1 MTFRPRRTALY
12 MPGSNERALEKAKS
26 LPVDVLLL
34 DLEDS
39 VGPDHK
45 QAARAQVADAVKAK
59 GFGYREVVI
68 RINGLDTPWGED
80 DLMAAAAAAPDAILV
95 PKVNEAEDVFAV
107 GRKLN
112 DAGADQA
119 IKIWAM
125 METPGAMLRA
135 LDIAGATQEFHGRRL
150 ACFVMG
156 TNDLAKETRAALA
169 PGRTVM
175 LPWLMACVAAARSY
189 GIDIL
194 DGVFNQFTDAEGFV
208 AECEQGAE
216 MGMDGKTIIHPKQI
230 ADCNRI
236 FSPDEDEIAR
246 CREIIEAFDAPEN
259 LSKNVMTI
267 NGKMVE
273 RLHADMARRVVE
285 IAEVIAQHKAQEQE
299 T

>member
-1 MTFRPRRTALY
+1 MSFRPRRTALY
-12 MPGSNERALEKAKS
+12 MPGSNARALEKARS

-39 VGPDHK
+39 VAPDNK
-45 QAARAQVADAVKAK
+45 EMARDQVVEAVKAG
-59 GFGYREVVI
+59 GFGHREVVI
-68 RINGLDTPWGED
+68 RINGMDTPWGEA
-80 DLMAAAAAAPDAILV
+80 DLIAAAGAKPDAVLV
-95 PKVNEAEDVFAV
+95 PKVDSAEDVYAI

-112 DAGADQA
+112 DAGADQDL
-119 IKIWAM
+119 KIWAM

-135 LDIAGATQEFHGRRL
+135 GEIAGATQEFNGRRL

-156 TNDLAKETRAALA
+156 TNDLAKETRAALI
-169 PGRTVM
+169 PGRVPM
-175 LPWLMACVAAARSY
+175 MPWLMQCLAAARAY
-189 GIDIL
+189 DIDII
-194 DGVFNQFTDAEGFV
+194 DGVYNQFTDAEGFI

-236 FSPDEDEIAR
+236 FSPNEEEIER
-246 CREIIEAFDAPEN
+246 CREIITAFDAPEN

-273 RLHADMARRVVE
+273 RLHAEMARRVVQ
-285 IAEVIAQHKAQEQE
+285 IAEAIAAQEAE
-299 T
+299 A